1 LSVLGRLGWRRSHW
15 VRFGVLA
22 VLAVVAL
29 VVTIASPD
37 KTRTGPDPN
46 PTGSQAPTSAWSQL
60 PSANDNCRNEAEDD
74 SDGPPDNAM
83 RVLVG
88 NGQLADECAGG
99 ELWSPVQ
106 QPVLMNPQPGTPGQ

>member
-1 LSVLGRLGWRRSHW
+1 
-15 VRFGVLA
+15 VRFGLLT

-29 VVTIASPD
+29 VVTIAPPD
-37 KTRTGPDPN
+37 KKQTGPDPN
-46 PTGSQAPTSAWSQL
+46 PADSQAPTSAWSQL
-60 PSANDNCRNEAEDD
+60 PSDNDNCRKDSDD

-106 QPVLMNPQPGTPGQ
+106 QPVLMNPQAGTAGQ